1 MDKENLQVLSIN
13 NIKNSYLIGF
23 ALVNFIIFA
32 FYIFLYC
39 FIGMEGTVPN
49 YMKIYLAISLFLWHI
64 LYLQEKGKILADFNR
79 NNYKK
84 RVFVYMLINILA
96 GYNIPFLISSAD
108 IFYYSGVDGEAFK
121 YWIIIASIILISMTG
136 LFIFCYSEFEMF
148 GNKQYIVLKIL
159 GVFLIF
165 LSFIALIYISFISP
179 SDSGESKVIW
189 VGCFF
194 LFGVHIIM
202 GRVYFYLAVL
212 MNDIREDGLK
222 L

>member
-49 YMKIYLAISLFLWHI
+49 YMKIYLAISLLLWLI

-148 GNKQYIVLKIL
+148 GNKQYIVLKIS
-159 GVFLIF
+159 GVFLIL
-165 LSFIALIYISFISP
+165 LSFITLIYISFISP
-179 SDSGESKVIW
+179 SDSGKSIVIW

>member
-1 MDKENLQVLSIN
+1 
-13 NIKNSYLIGF
+13 
-23 ALVNFIIFA
+23 
-32 FYIFLYC
+32 
-39 FIGMEGTVPN
+39 
-49 YMKIYLAISLFLWHI
+49 
-64 LYLQEKGKILADFNR
+64 
-79 NNYKK
+79 
-84 RVFVYMLINILA
+84 
-96 GYNIPFLISSAD
+96 
-108 IFYYSGVDGEAFK
+108 
-121 YWIIIASIILISMTG
+121 MTG

-159 GVFLIF
+159 GVFLIL

>member
-49 YMKIYLAISLFLWHI
+49 YMKIYLAISLLLWLI

-84 RVFVYMLINILA
+84 RVCIYMLINILA

-148 GNKQYIVLKIL
+148 GNKQYIVLKIS
-159 GVFLIF
+159 GVFLIL
-165 LSFIALIYISFISP
+165 LSFITLIYISFISP
-179 SDSGESKVIW
+179 SDSGKSIVIW

>member
-49 YMKIYLAISLFLWHI
+49 YMKIYLAISLFLWLI

-121 YWIIIASIILISMTG
+121 YWIIIASIILLSLTG
-136 LFIFCYSEFEMF
+136 FFIFCYSEFEMF

-159 GVFLIF
+159 GVFLIL

>member
-49 YMKIYLAISLFLWHI
+49 YMKIYLAISLFLWLI

-148 GNKQYIVLKIL
+148 GNKQYIVLKIS
-159 GVFLIF
+159 GVFLIL

>member
-1 MDKENLQVLSIN
+1 
-13 NIKNSYLIGF
+13 
-23 ALVNFIIFA
+23 
-32 FYIFLYC
+32 
-39 FIGMEGTVPN
+39 MEGTVPN
-49 YMKIYLAISLFLWHI
+49 YMKIYLAISLFLWLI

-108 IFYYSGVDGEAFK
+108 IFYYSGVDGKAFK

-159 GVFLIF
+159 GVFLIL

-194 LFGVHIIM
+194 LFGVHIII

>member
-49 YMKIYLAISLFLWHI
+49 YMKIYLAISLFLWLI

-159 GVFLIF
+159 GVF
-165 LSFIALIYISFISP
+165 
-179 SDSGESKVIW
+179 
-189 VGCFF
+189 
-194 LFGVHIIM
+194 
-202 GRVYFYLAVL
+202 
-212 MNDIREDGLK
+212 
-222 L
+222 

>member
-1 MDKENLQVLSIN
+1 MNKENLQVLSIN

-49 YMKIYLAISLFLWHI
+49 YMKIYLAISLFLWLI

-84 RVFVYMLINILA
+84 RVCVYMLINILA

-108 IFYYSGVDGEAFK
+108 IFYYSGVDVEAFK

-148 GNKQYIVLKIL
+148 GNKQYIVLKIS
-159 GVFLIF
+159 GVFLIL

-179 SDSGESKVIW
+179 SDSGKSIVIW